1 MRREKESHERENNAK
16 GSTQYTPRGQL
27 SLPKRLTQFTDSSKH
42 SLPKVVNTVYPIII
56 YNNIHNNK

>member
-1 MRREKESHERENNAK
+1 ML
-16 GSTQYTPRGQL
+16 RGQL
-27 SLPKRLTQFTDSSKH
+27 SLPKGLTQFIDSSKH